1 MTNKNRIR
9 NIGKRLPG
17 IKVTGKKLP
26 RIDPKEVAKALGA
39 ELITDR
45 KGRPG
50 HKP

>member
-9 NIGKRLPG
+9 DTSKALPR

-39 ELITDR
+39 ELITSR

>member
-9 NIGKRLPG
+9 DIGKRLLR
-17 IKVTGKKLP
+17 IKDTGKTQP